1 MKDLFSFALTKTH
14 TTFKPS
20 FFHWPPEVWG
30 KLPEWKVELVLFF
43 QSSFVKAI
51 PSSFL
56 ENDANESEKQSIT
69 PYKRVKYVPL
79 LLRT

>member
-20 FFHWPPEVWG
+20 LFHGPRCLG
-30 KLPEWKVELVLFF
+30 GNYQEWKVELVLFF

-51 PSSFL
+51 SSSFL
-56 ENDANESEKQSIT
+56 ESDANESEKQ
-69 PYKRVKYVPL
+69 V
-79 LLRT
+79 

>member
-20 FFHWPPEVWG
+20 FFHAPPPPTRVWG

-51 PSSFL
+51 SSSFL
-56 ENDANESEKQSIT
+56 GTDANESEKQ
-69 PYKRVKYVPL
+69 V
-79 LLRT
+79 